1 MFPRHQAVYFLPWP
15 RPYYSGPAPP
25 YLFNNPLAIDPYQHG
40 RKPVDFGYRRASPVR
55 LIISIAIAFA
65 CGSVCLG
72 QSGLDRVTIIDFGEK
87 AAIAAVNFKEGDTI
101 GFTRAR
107 DNFTPDGWKDFV
119 KHNEAYLDEKGAP
132 TFTSSFVPSA
142 SARIVG
148 EQNGTVHFRIPGT
161 LTQSN
166 KLGKT
171 TYRAALEV
179 FAGGKPS
186 KIHKLEQITC
196 AGASAACQ

>member
-1 MFPRHQAVYFLPWP
+1 M
-15 RPYYSGPAPP
+15 
-25 YLFNNPLAIDPYQHG
+25 
-40 RKPVDFGYRRASPVR
+40 R

-65 CGSVCLG
+65 CGSACLG
-72 QSGLDRVTIIDFGEK
+72 QSRLDRATIIDFGEK

-119 KHNEAYLDEKGAP
+119 KHNEGYLDEKGAP
-132 TFTSSFVPSA
+132 TFTSSFVSSA
-142 SARIVG
+142 SPRIVG

-166 KLGKT
+166 KLGRT

-186 KIHKLEQITC
+186 KIYKLEQITC